1 MSWLA
6 TRSLAVLGALVGAII
21 GAVAA
26 GFGLILMSASSDVN
40 LTGSLAALVGAAAVG
55 TLGGRLAVVGLEHD
69 QHRLASRARRR
80 DGEPPDFDVMHLEA
94 TFVARAI
101 DRLQAQI
108 GAAEIASSDAVDQ
121 LETVVDGLR
130 DGVVVVDEQLST
142 VSMNRSAAEL
152 LDVPRRSSIGQSLV
166 VVTRDA
172 DIVRV
177 VREAVDG
184 RPVQALPIDYRRSGR
199 QLTVQV
205 QRVRGRRRSLVIVVL
220 QDVTEIRR
228 LESIRRDFVANVSH
242 ELRTPLA
249 SIRALAETLE
259 AGAMDDPE
267 VGPDFVRRI
276 VGEVD
281 RMTRLVDGLIDL
293 GRLQS
298 GRMSLHREA
307 TRIEAVVEEVVGRL
321 QPEIEAGNQQVSV
334 EVSSGLPPIDVD
346 RVRIDQVL
354 TNLLHNAVKF
364 TAPGGRITV
373 SAHYGDDSILIEVRD
388 TGVGIAP
395 DEVERV
401 FERFYKAD
409 QSRQSSGTGLGLA
422 IAKHIVLAHGGAIR
436 ATSEL
441 GVGSTFTVE
450 LPITS

>member
-6 TRSLAVLGALVGAII
+6 TRRLAVLGALVGAII
-21 GAVAA
+21 GATAA
-26 GFGLILMSASSDVN
+26 GFGLILMSTSSDID
-40 LTGSLAALVGAAAVG
+40 LTGSLAALGGAVAVG
-55 TLGGRLAVVGLEHD
+55 TLAGRLAVVGLEHD
-69 QHRLASRARRR
+69 QHQLASRARRR

-101 DRLQAQI
+101 GGLQARLE
-108 GAAEIASSDAVDQ
+108 AADTARSEAVDQ

-142 VSMNRSAAEL
+142 VSMNRAAAEL

-205 QRVRGRRRSLVIVVL
+205 QIVRGHRRTLVIVVL

-259 AGAMDDPE
+259 AGAMNDAE

-281 RMTRLVDGLIDL
+281 RMTSLVDGLIDL
-293 GRLQS
+293 GRLQA
-298 GRMSLHREA
+298 GRMSLHREP
-307 TRIEAVVEEVVGRL
+307 TMIQTVVEEVVGRL
-321 QPEIEAGNQQVSV
+321 QPQIEAGNRLVSI
-334 EVSSGLPPIDVD
+334 EIFSGLPPIDVD

-364 TAPGGRITV
+364 TAPGGRIMV
-373 SAHYGDDSILIEVRD
+373 RAFAREDSVMVEVHD

-401 FERFYKAD
+401 FERFYKSD
-409 QSRQSSGTGLGLA
+409 QSRHSSGTGLGLS
-422 IAKHIVLAHGGAIR
+422 IAKHIVLAHGGSIR
-436 ATSEL
+436 VDSEL

-450 LPITS
+450 LPIAS

>member
-6 TRSLAVLGALVGAII
+6 TRPLAVLGAF
-21 GAVAA
+21 A
-26 GFGLILMSASSDVN
+26 G
-40 LTGSLAALVGAAAVG
+40 ALVGAVTSVFSVVLIASSSDVDLSSSIAPLIAAVAVG
-55 TLGGRLAVVGLEHD
+55 MLVGRLAVVGLEHD
-69 QHRLASRARRR
+69 QRGLARRARRR
-80 DGEPPDFDVMHLEA
+80 DGEEPEFQLMHREA

-101 DRLQAQI
+101 DALQAQAA
-108 GAAEIASSDAVDQ
+108 GADMARSDAVDQ

-142 VSMNRSAAEL
+142 VSMNRAAAEL

-205 QRVRGRRRSLVIVVL
+205 QVVRGRRQTLVIVVL

-228 LESIRRDFVANVSH
+228 LESVRRDFVANVSH

-259 AGAMDDPE
+259 AGAMDDAE

-276 VGEVD
+276 VSEVD
-281 RMTRLVDGLIDL
+281 RMTTLVDGLIDL
-293 GRLQS
+293 GRLQA
-298 GRMSLHREA
+298 GRMSLHREP
-307 TRIEAVVEEVVGRL
+307 TMIGSIIDDVVGRL
-321 QPEIEAGNQQVSV
+321 RSQVEEGKRAVRV
-334 EVSSGLPPIDVD
+334 ELSPGLPPIDVD
-346 RVRIDQVL
+346 RIRIDQVL
-354 TNLLHNAVKF
+354 TNLLHNAIKF
-364 TAPGGRITV
+364 TAPGGKITV
-373 SAHYGDDSILIEVRD
+373 SASCRDDAIAIDVCD

-401 FERFYKAD
+401 FERFYKSD
-409 QSRQSSGTGLGLA
+409 QSRHSSGTGLGLS
-422 IAKHIVLAHGGAIR
+422 IAKHIVLAHGGSIR
-436 ATSEL
+436 ASSEL

-450 LPITS
+450 LPIAS

>member
-6 TRSLAVLGALVGAII
+6 TRSIAALGALAGALI
-21 GAVAA
+21 GAMA
-26 GFGLILMSASSDVN
+26 GGSAIALLSASTGVG
-40 LTGSLAALVGAAAVG
+40 LAGSLAAVLGSVAVGMLVGRV
-55 TLGGRLAVVGLEHD
+55 AVVAVEHD
-69 QHRLASRARRR
+69 QRRLARRARRR
-80 DGEPPDFDVMHLEA
+80 DGTEVDFDPMHREA

-101 DRLQAQI
+101 DGLQANL
-108 GAAEIASSDAVDQ
+108 GAAETARSDAIDQ

-142 VSMNRSAAEL
+142 ISMNRAASEL
-152 LDVPRRSSIGQSLV
+152 LEVPRRSSIGQSLV

-184 RPVQALPIDYRRSGR
+184 RPVQTLPIDYRRSGR

-205 QRVRGRRRSLVIVVL
+205 QLVRGPRRTVAIVVL

-228 LESIRRDFVANVSH
+228 LENVRRDFVANVSH

-259 AGAMDDPE
+259 AGAMDDAE
-267 VGPDFVRRI
+267 VGLDFLRRI
-276 VGEVD
+276 VTEVD
-281 RMTRLVDGLIDL
+281 RMTQLVDGLIDL
-293 GRLQS
+293 GRLQA
-298 GRMSLHREA
+298 GRMSLHREPTMIGA
-307 TRIEAVVEEVVGRL
+307 VIDEAVDRL
-321 QPEIEAGNQQVSV
+321 QPLV
-334 EVSSGLPPIDVD
+334 EGGDRKVHVELAEGMPPVELD
-346 RVRIDQVL
+346 RIRIDQVL

-364 TAPGGRITV
+364 SSPGGKITV
-373 SAHYGDDSILIEVRD
+373 RARCREDTISIEVCD

-409 QSRQSSGTGLGLA
+409 QSRHSSGTGLGLA
-422 IAKHIVLAHGGAIR
+422 IAKHIVLAHGGSIGV
-436 ATSEL
+436 TSEL

-450 LPITS
+450 LPIAG

>member
-6 TRSLAVLGALVGAII
+6 TRPLAVLGAF
-21 GAVAA
+21 A
-26 GFGLILMSASSDVN
+26 G
-40 LTGSLAALVGAAAVG
+40 ALVGAVTGAFSVVLVRSSADVGLSSSIVPLIAAVAVG
-55 TLGGRLAVVGLEHD
+55 MLAGRLAVVGLERD
-69 QHRLASRARRR
+69 QRALARRARRR
-80 DGEPPDFDVMHLEA
+80 DGAEPEFQPMHREA
-94 TFVARAI
+94 TFVARSI
-101 DRLQAQI
+101 DGLQAQVA
-108 GAAEIASSDAVDQ
+108 GAEIARSDAVDQ

-130 DGVVVVDEQLST
+130 DGVIVVDEQLST
-142 VSMNRSAAEL
+142 VSMNRAAAEL
-152 LDVPRRSSIGQSLV
+152 LDVPRRPSIGQSLV

-205 QRVRGRRRSLVIVVL
+205 QVVRGRRRSLVIVVL

-228 LESIRRDFVANVSH
+228 LESVRRDFVANVSH

-259 AGAMDDPE
+259 AGAMDDAE

-281 RMTRLVDGLIDL
+281 RMTTLVDGLIDL
-293 GRLQS
+293 GRLQA
-298 GRMSLHREA
+298 GRMSLYREP
-307 TRIEAVVEEVVGRL
+307 TMIGAVIDDVVGRL
-321 QPEIEAGNQQVSV
+321 RPQVEDGERVVTV
-334 EVSSGLPPIDVD
+334 ELAPGLPPIDVD
-346 RVRIDQVL
+346 RIRIDQVL
-354 TNLLHNAVKF
+354 TNLLHNAIKF
-364 TAPGGRITV
+364 TAPGGKITV
-373 SAHYGDDSILIEVRD
+373 SAGCRDGAIAIDVCD

-401 FERFYKAD
+401 FERFYKSD
-409 QSRQSSGTGLGLA
+409 QSRHSSGTGLGLS
-422 IAKHIVLAHGGAIR
+422 IAKHIVLAHGGSIR
-436 ATSEL
+436 ASSEL

-450 LPITS
+450 LPIAS